1 MLSFKIIQDSIDDL
15 KNITRADFCVTDENG
30 RELATTFEYLDLSSD
45 VISGFAASPADSQN
59 ISGYHLLK
67 IVDEDGIGYVLIVH
81 GNGGDGYVL
90 GRIAV
95 SEITHLMAAYKE
107 RIDYN
112 GFYQSLLMDNLLTVD
127 IYNKARKL
135 NIRPEMD
142 RVIYLVEIDQ
152 AFSNQGKEILGNL
165 FSENKDDFVTAVDE
179 KNLILIKSL
188 SSEKDEERLEEY
200 GRQIVSTINTEL
212 MIKVRVSY
220 GNVVKELKELSG
232 SYKEARVAMEVAGI
246 FYDGCEIAAY
256 SSLGIGRLIHQL
268 PIPLCEMYLDE
279 IFANKDILKLSE
291 EELGTINMFFENN
304 LNVSET
310 ARELFVHRNTLVYRL
325 EKLQKQTG
333 LDIRKFDDAL
343 TFKIALMVA
352 RYMKYL
358 NQQEGV

>member
-1 MLSFKIIQDSIDDL
+1 MLSSKIIQDSIDDL

-30 RELATTFEYLDLSSD
+30 RELVTTFEYLELSAD
-45 VISGFAASPADSQN
+45 MIAGFAVSPADSQN

-67 IVDEDGIGYVLIVH
+67 IVDEDDIVYVLIVH

-135 NIRPEMD
+135 NIRAELD
-142 RVIYLVEIDQ
+142 RIIYLVEIDQ
-152 AFSNQGKEILGNL
+152 GFSDQGKELLGNL
-165 FSENKDDFVTAVDE
+165 FSENADDFVTAVDE

-188 SSEKDEERLEEY
+188 PGERDGERLAEFA
-200 GRQIVSTINTEL
+200 RQIVSTVNTEL

-246 FYDGCEIAAY
+246 FDEGCEIAAY

-291 EELGTINMFFENN
+291 EELGTINMFFDNN

-325 EKLQKQTG
+325 EKLQKNTG

-358 NQQEGV
+358 HQQENV

>member
-1 MLSFKIIQDSIDDL
+1 M
-15 KNITRADFCVTDENG
+15 
-30 RELATTFEYLDLSSD
+30 
-45 VISGFAASPADSQN
+45 
-59 ISGYHLLK
+59 
-67 IVDEDGIGYVLIVH
+67 
-81 GNGGDGYVL
+81 
-90 GRIAV
+90 
-95 SEITHLMAAYKE
+95 
-107 RIDYN
+107 
-112 GFYQSLLMDNLLTVD
+112 
-127 IYNKARKL
+127 
-135 NIRPEMD
+135 
-142 RVIYLVEIDQ
+142 EIDQ
-152 AFSNQGKEILGNL
+152 TFSDQGKEILGNL

-188 SSEKDEERLEEY
+188 SCERDEERLEEF
-200 GRQIVSTINTEL
+200 GRQIVSTVNTEL

-246 FYDGCEIAAY
+246 FYEGCEIAAY